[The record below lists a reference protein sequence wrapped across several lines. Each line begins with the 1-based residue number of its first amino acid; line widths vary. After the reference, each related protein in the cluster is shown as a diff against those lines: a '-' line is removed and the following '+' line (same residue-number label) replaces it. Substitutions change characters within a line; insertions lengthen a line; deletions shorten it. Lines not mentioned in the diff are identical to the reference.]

1 MVGVEMHCFPE
12 GGRHLQGVMQKTAGR
27 NGKERGAGV
36 KIIISSQGGNLDSA
50 VDPRFGRAAQFI
62 LYDTE
67 TASYETISNAQSLDA
82 AQGAGIK
89 AAETISRLGA
99 QVLITG
105 HCGPK
110 AFETLKAAGIQTS
123 LHYPPAHRFT
133 YYQERF
139 GKIDLPRTEALRKE
153 IAGYQDEIQKEVIA
167 HIAESKK
174 IMNPDQQKRFIELLR
189 ASSDKGRAHS
199 PFTKN

>member
-1 MVGVEMHCFPE
+1 M
-12 GGRHLQGVMQKTAGR
+12 
-27 NGKERGAGV
+27 
-36 KIIISSQGGNLDSA
+36 KITVSAKGEQLDSA

-67 TASYETISNAQSLDA
+67 TASYETISNEQSLEA

-110 AFETLKAAGIQTS
+110 AFRALSAAGVRICSGAGGTVAEAIAAFEVGR
-123 LHYPPAHRFT
+123 LVPASGADVDGHW
-133 YYQERF
+133 
-139 GKIDLPRTEALRKE
+139 
-153 IAGYQDEIQKEVIA
+153 
-167 HIAESKK
+167 
-174 IMNPDQQKRFIELLR
+174 
-189 ASSDKGRAHS
+189 
-199 PFTKN
+199 